1 MTICEFFK
9 NQYDEAIKKKEQAQ
23 SMFVV
28 SIKKLHPKALGSG

>member
-9 NQYDEAIKKKEQAQ
+9 NQYDEAIKREQAQ

-28 SIKKLHPKALGSG
+28 SIKKLRQKALGNG